1 MFKKSS
7 VIFSL
12 LLSSSLSLF
21 ASNISNDDC
30 DSKGDN
36 FIFAGGECIEY
47 RKFNGDTED
56 KLNIIVHGTW
66 KEGTNTLGRYAPFAE
81 NVSMQTDITTV
92 AVALPGYSGSST
104 NRFPALSHEG
114 ANNLSANKDYIN
126 FLGDLIE
133 AFKDKYEAQTVT
145 YVGHSAGCS
154 MGATLTG
161 IKPDLI
167 NNILCAGGNYD
178 VHKKNDEKGLI
189 SIIDV
194 LDNVSKETKFVLV
207 YGTKDDISKPE
218 VTIDFYNLA
227 KEKGFDVKL
236 VEAKD
241 APHLDLDMTD
251 ASVDALINVLE
262 EE

>member
-1 MFKKSS
+1 MLKKSS
-7 VIFSL
+7 VLFGL
-12 LLSSSLSLF
+12 LLSSSLTLF
-21 ASNISNDDC
+21 ASNISSENC
-30 DSKGDN
+30 DAKGEN

-47 RKFNGDTED
+47 KKFDGDTEG

-66 KEGTNTLGRYAPFAE
+66 KEGTNTLARYAPFAE
-81 NVSMQTDITTV
+81 NVSMQTDISTI
-92 AVALPGYSGSST
+92 AIALPGYSGSST

-126 FLGDLIE
+126 FLGDLVKALKE
-133 AFKDKYEAQTVT
+133 KYEASTIT

-161 IKPDLI
+161 IRSELV

-178 VHKKNDEKGLI
+178 VHKKSDDKDLI
-189 SIIDV
+189 SIVDV
-194 LDNVSKETKFVLV
+194 LDSVSKDTKFVLV
-207 YGTKDDISKPE
+207 YGTKDEISKPE
-218 VTIDFYNLA
+218 VTKEFYTLA

-251 ASVDALINVLE
+251 ASVNALIELIE
-262 EE
+262 E